1 VSSKLPN
8 NINFWHWVNVCYLP
22 LKGLFLFTFS
32 SSYMPSIPQNPISL
46 KRTSESWNNKK
57 PTPPPFNLT
66 LSNNNR
72 KKKSNK
78 HTKTHTYIH
87 TYIDKYKHPPIN
99 TFCKATLF
107 LCIWGGWGRKGGNKK
122 IVFLF
127 TFLYVILHTLFLTLL
142 SWGFCHYWV
151 WHKKEKKRQKERKRE
166 KWYPST

>member
-1 VSSKLPN
+1 MSS
-8 NINFWHWVNVCYLP
+8 
-22 LKGLFLFTFS
+22 T
-32 SSYMPSIPQNPISL
+32 
-46 KRTSESWNNKK
+46 KRTIPFHLLFFFLHALHPTKIPSHLRGQVKVETTR
-57 PTPPPFNLT
+57 TPPPFNLTT

-151 WHKKEKKRQKERKRE
+151 WH
-166 KWYPST
+166 